1 MRVAITGASGLIGG
15 ALARSLTA
23 DGHEVQR
30 MVRRPA
36 HDMAEIEWRPSS
48 GYVDT
53 GRLAGADAV
62 VHLAGAPLG
71 PARWT
76 RRYKRLLRDS
86 RVQGTRTLADA
97 LAGMDAPP
105 PRLVS
110 GSAVGF
116 YGDTGAARTG
126 EDGPRGRG
134 FLAELVDDWEGA
146 AAPAEEAGIA
156 VAHARTGVVLARS
169 GGLLGT
175 LLPLFRLGLG
185 ARLGDGRQY
194 VSRIALEDEVH
205 ALRFLLERPGITG
218 PVNLAA
224 PEPVTNADYTR
235 AVARAVRR
243 PAVLA
248 VPGFAMRAA
257 LGGFADEAALVSQR
271 VVPERLLTEGYSFR
285 RPELSGALS
294 DIARVPA
301 GAYGGM
307 YE

>member
-15 ALARSLTA
+15 ALARSLTE
-23 DGHEVQR
+23 DGHEVLR

-36 HDMAEIEWRPSS
+36 RDAAEVCWEPGGR
-48 GYVDT
+48 VDT
-53 GRLAGADAV
+53 DRLAGADAV

-76 RRYKRLLRDS
+76 RRYKRTLRES
-86 RVQGTRTLADA
+86 RIRGTRTLAAA
-97 LAGMDAPP
+97 LAAMESPP

-116 YGDTGAARTG
+116 YGDTGTRPTG

-134 FLAELVDDWEGA
+134 FLAELVADWEA
-146 AAPAEEAGIA
+146 ATAPAEEAGVS
-156 VAHARTGVVLARS
+156 VAHARSGVVLARS

-185 ARLGDGRQY
+185 GRLGSGRQY
-194 VSRIALEDEVH
+194 VSWIALADEVG
-205 ALRFLLERPGITG
+205 ALRFLLERPDVAG
-218 PVNLAA
+218 PVNLVA
-224 PEPVTNADYTR
+224 PEPVTNAAYT
-235 AVARAVRR
+235 AQVARAVRR

-271 VVPERLLTEGYSFR
+271 AVPERLLEAGYSFR
-285 RPELSGALS
+285 FPSLPGALS
-294 DIARVPA
+294 DIV
-301 GAYGGM
+301 
-307 YE
+307 

>member
-1 MRVAITGASGLIGG
+1 MRVAITGASGLIGS
-15 ALARSLTA
+15 ALSDSLTG
-23 DGHEVQR
+23 DGHEVLR

-36 HDMAEIEWRPSS
+36 QNSGEAEWRPES

-76 RRYKRLLRDS
+76 RRYKRMLRKS
-86 RVQGTRTLADA
+86 RTQATRTLAVA
-97 LAGMDAPP
+97 LAGMDRPP

-116 YGDTGAARTG
+116 YGDTGAVRTG

-134 FLAELVDDWEGA
+134 FLAELVADWEA
-146 AAPAEEAGIA
+146 ATAPAAEAGLS

-185 ARLGDGRQY
+185 ARLGSGRQY
-194 VSRIALEDEVH
+194 ISWIALVDEVG
-205 ALRFLLERPGITG
+205 ALRFLIERPDITG
-218 PVNLAA
+218 PVNLVA
-224 PEPVTNADYTR
+224 PEPVTNASYTR
-235 AVARAVRR
+235 YVARAVRR
-243 PAVLA
+243 PALLA

-271 VVPERLLTEGYSFR
+271 AVPERLSAEGYSFR
-285 RPELSGALS
+285 RPGLAGALS
-294 DIARVPA
+294 DIA
-301 GAYGGM
+301 
-307 YE
+307 